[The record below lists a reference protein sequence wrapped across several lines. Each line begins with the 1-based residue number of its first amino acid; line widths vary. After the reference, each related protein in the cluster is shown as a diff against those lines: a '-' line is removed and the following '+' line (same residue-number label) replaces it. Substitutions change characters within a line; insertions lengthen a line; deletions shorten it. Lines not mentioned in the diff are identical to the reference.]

1 MRVVRLYQ
9 RAFAVLAMLALVAN
23 VVATAICHVPAAS
36 AGGLVDDILGPL
48 TICTTDGTGNIVHGG
63 PEPGGK
69 KADSGCTF
77 CTLWKTFALTIAL
90 AFAAIV
96 FPVTIV
102 PAPLGQRV
110 ATLAEHLSRGSVRS
124 RAPPLPA

>member
-1 MRVVRLYQ
+1 MGVVRLYR
-9 RAFAVLAMLALVAN
+9 RAFALLAMLALVAN

-102 PAPLGQRV
+102 PAPLGHRV